1 MEKNFNRDLSSLDEI
16 FQFIDSAAKIYHL
29 NSSVSFNIRI
39 IVEELFTNQL
49 KYSDGGGDEVELRL
63 EREGRKLRILV
74 RDFNIQNFDISRIKP
89 LDIDK
94 PLEKRASGG
103 LGLQIVTNLTDDLIF
118 DYNNNTMEI
127 TAIYGLEEKNV

>member
-16 FQFIDSAAKIYHL
+16 FQFLDSAAKIYHL
-29 NSSVSFNIRI
+29 NNSASFNIRI

-49 KYSDGGGDEVELRL
+49 KYSESGGDKVELKL
-63 EREGRKLRILV
+63 ERECRKLRILM

-89 LDIDK
+89 LAIDK

-103 LGLQIVTNLTDDLIF
+103 LGLQIVTNLTEDLTF
-118 DYNNNTMEI
+118 DYRDNTMEI
-127 TAIYGLEEKNV
+127 TAIYALEGNDV